1 MIRTPSR
8 AALTALTASL
18 LVACAAPRGG
28 DPLPFVPAEADNVLI
43 APSIADLQ
51 KNASTFLA
59 GVEGTSGLLELAAD
73 RFGLDLRTADGPDRL
88 GLDATR
94 GLALYTIL
102 TTAPSATTPGDM
114 VSSPALVI
122 ALPVARPDTFCEA
135 LALRLTRSAGLTPST
150 PTSSDDAPRAFT
162 SKATTVVV
170 GLVDTPEGQVGL
182 LHISQVSPVSAE
194 VPAQVPPTD
203 PLAAWRAAA
212 TRPTTPFIGSPRDR
226 AAPNAT
232 LRFAWRFTPPPTPDG
247 LGLLRGL
254 VDNIAERLSAWEG
267 SLTLDADR
275 LAIEMTTAR
284 PPADATPL
292 PVAWVNP
299 EDPKPSKLAAVFPR
313 TSTAVLR
320 FRINLDKVRA
330 VPGFIRNNVVP
341 DQLPG
346 LESFPLPATSDLINL
361 LDGDLAVAFLGLAP
375 ETRLAELSSRASLN
389 RLPDVA
395 RLALAAGLRDA
406 AGFQRT
412 YAAIADQLATSGW
425 IVAPIP
431 RSQGRDTQGW
441 SGWTFK
447 APSREHNGR
456 TFEGRSYTLLHD
468 DAVAVFLVGHGEADA
483 FMAVREGRALPL
495 SSFATAPASAQG
507 PQASAPSPGAARALG
522 HESTTSFL
530 GLTVSPVR
538 LTRELA
544 ARSVPPYFLKIIN
557 DIRLFAGDLAA
568 TPDGVT
574 LHLELDL

>member
-1 MIRTPSR
+1 MDPKRI
-8 AALTALTASL
+8 ALFALASL

-28 DPLPFVPAEADNVLI
+28 DPLPFVPADADNVLI
-43 APSIADLQ
+43 VPSLAELQ
-51 KNASTFLA
+51 TNASTFLA
-59 GVEGTSGLLELAAD
+59 GIEGTSGLLELAAD
-73 RFGLDLRTADGPDRL
+73 RFGLDLRTADGPSHL
-88 GLDATR
+88 GLDPTR
-94 GLALYTIL
+94 GLALYT
-102 TTAPSATTPGDM
+102 TKPPAPSAPTPGAEPEPGQAL
-114 VSSPALVI
+114 PALII
-122 ALPVARPDTFCEA
+122 ALPVARPDTFREV
-135 LALRLTRSAGLTPST
+135 LALRLTRSAGLTPT
-150 PTSSDDAPRAFT
+150 PAPADNTPQVFT
-162 SKATTVVV
+162 SKSTSVAV

-182 LHISQVSPVSAE
+182 LHIAAVTASA
-194 VPAQVPPTD
+194 D
-203 PLAAWRAAA
+203 PLAAWRAVAA
-212 TRPTTPFIGSPRDR
+212 RPATPFVGSPRDR
-226 AAPNAT
+226 AVPDST

-254 VDNIAERLSAWEG
+254 VDNIAERLSSWEG

-275 LAIEMTTAR
+275 LALKMATAQ

-299 EDPKPSKLAAVFPR
+299 DDPKPSRLAAVFPR

-320 FRINLDKVRA
+320 FRVNLDKVRA
-330 VPGFIRNNVVP
+330 VPAFIRNNVVP

-346 LESFPLPATSDLINL
+346 LEAFPLPATSDLINL

-375 ETRLAELSSRASLN
+375 ETRLPELSSRASLN

-406 AGFQRT
+406 AAFSRT

-425 IVAPIP
+425 TVAKIP
-431 RSQGRDTQGW
+431 PSTSPAANAKAGQTPNRNPW

-447 APSREHNGR
+447 APNREHNGR

-468 DAVAVFLVGHGEADA
+468 DAVAVFLVGHGEADN
-483 FMAVREGRALPL
+483 FIAVREGRALPL
-495 SSFATAPASAQG
+495 SSFATADATNTASPA
-507 PQASAPSPGAARALG
+507 SPGAARALG
-522 HESTTSFL
+522 HDSTTSFL
-530 GLTVSPVR
+530 GLTLSPVR

>member
-1 MIRTPSR
+1 MTPMPSR
-8 AALTALTASL
+8 AALAALTASL
-18 LVACAAPRGG
+18 IVACAAPRGG
-28 DPLPFVPAEADNVLI
+28 DPLPFVPAAADNVLVV
-43 APSIADLQ
+43 PSIAALQ
-51 KNASTFLA
+51 QNASTFLA

-73 RFGLDLRTADGPDRL
+73 RFGLDLRTPDGPAHL
-88 GLDATR
+88 GLDPTR
-94 GLALYTIL
+94 GLALYTTL
-102 TTAPSATTPGDM
+102 TTAPSNTTPGDM

-122 ALPVARPDTFCEA
+122 ALPVAHPDTFREA
-135 LALRLTRSAGLTPST
+135 LALRLTRSAGLIAST
-150 PTSSDDAPRAFT
+150 PASNDDAPRAFT
-162 SKATTVVV
+162 SKGTAVVV

-182 LHISQVSPVSAE
+182 LHISELSAASG
-194 VPAQVPPTD
+194 PASAPTPID
-203 PLAAWRAAA
+203 PFAAWRAAA
-212 TRPTTPFIGSPRDR
+212 TRPATPFIGSPRDR
-226 AAPNAT
+226 PEPNAT

-254 VDNIAERLSAWEG
+254 VDNIAERLSSWEG

-275 LAIEMTTAR
+275 LAIKMTTAS

-299 EDPKPSKLAAVFPR
+299 EDPRPSRLAAVFPR

-375 ETRLAELSSRASLN
+375 ETRLPELSSRASLN

-395 RLALAAGLRDA
+395 RLALAAGLRDPA
-406 AGFQRT
+406 AFQRT

-431 RSQGRDTQGW
+431 KAQGRETQAW

-495 SSFATAPASAQG
+495 ASFASAAPASPG
-507 PQASAPSPGAARALG
+507 SQASSPSPGAVRALG
-522 HESTTSFL
+522 YESTTSFL
-530 GLTVSPVR
+530 GLTISPVR